1 MSFTL
6 NNNLTAL
13 YTGKTANDWYSAAFL
28 SSVTVNELQLLSNV
42 KSSIKLNRMDV
53 ANIVQ
58 AADCDF
64 SASGSLTLSH
74 NTLSVCDFKVNAE
87 LCIKDFEATFISEQ
101 MRAGANNSDLPGD
114 FMTYLMGQMA
124 GNVGQWIEQKL
135 WTGDTDASPN
145 PDECDGIIKKLSA
158 DSAVVDVAAV
168 GGGLSASNIVAELQK
183 VYNAIPATVVKTDPR
198 LRIFMGTAAYGYYLQ
213 ARAAVATGSGD
224 YFTNGYVNLNFLGI
238 RVILAPGMPA
248 NKMVAA
254 TSDNIA
260 IGTDL
265 VDDFSQ
271 INVIDM
277 RQTTGAPNLRFV
289 GNFKLGVQHKV
300 GSEIVLYA

>member
-64 SASGSLTLSH
+64 TANGSLTLSH

-87 LCIKDFEATFISEQ
+87 LCIKDFEATFISET

-124 GNVGQWIEQKL
+124 GNVGQWVEQKI
-135 WTGDTDASPN
+135 WTGDTAASPS
-145 PDECDGIIKKLSA
+145 PDECDGILKKLSA
-158 DSAVVDVAAV
+158 DSAVVDVS
-168 GGGLSASNIVAELQK
+168 GTTLSASNIVAELGK
-183 VYNAIPATVVKTDPR
+183 VYDAIPATVIKTDPR

-224 YFTNGYVNLNFLGI
+224 YFTNGYPNLNYLGI
-238 RVILAPGMPA
+238 RVVLAPGMPA
-248 NKMVAA
+248 NKMVAT

-265 VDDFSQ
+265 IDDMAQ
-271 INVIDM
+271 VNVIDM
-277 RQTTGAPNLRFV
+277 RQTTGAANLRFV
-289 GNFKLGVQHKV
+289 GSFKLGVQHKV